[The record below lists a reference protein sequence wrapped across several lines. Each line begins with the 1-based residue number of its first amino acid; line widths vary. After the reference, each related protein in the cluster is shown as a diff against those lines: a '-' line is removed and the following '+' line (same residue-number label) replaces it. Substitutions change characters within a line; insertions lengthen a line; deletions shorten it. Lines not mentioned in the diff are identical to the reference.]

1 MKVPRASQEDFQDFL
16 WKPWGSQGLMAS
28 YMRDVGNFPLLSQE
42 DEAWWAQRYC
52 LARQEIRELLQ
63 GHPQVI
69 VQRLRELRDSPDR
82 KGLSTYLIFTQNFDG
97 QVGEEEDLG
106 NEGALNTL
114 DGTALNRLLQNPSE
128 FMRKCLAQET
138 GEGEDGENRR
148 SLAEIIAPYLRTTG
162 NVHFQ
167 QRFMEDCVRGFVEG
181 KWSEEGMTPEEK
193 EALCRQMKE
202 ARQREQEAMNAL
214 VEGNLRLVISVAK
227 HFSTNLLSFADMVQE
242 GNIGLM
248 RAIESFEWQ
257 RGHRLSTY
265 ACFRIRHAITMAL
278 NAKGRSIRIP
288 VNILRQLSKIRRQEQ
303 EFIQKNGVEP
313 TDEELAQSV
322 GVSLSRLRALRRMVQ
337 QPISLQ
343 SIISE
348 DRDWNDVLGG
358 PEDPIGEKLNQEA
371 VQEALSVALGT
382 LRPNERDVVER
393 HFGLNGRTVQSL
405 ETIANHYG
413 LTSER
418 IRQIEV
424 NALAKLRRSFKETY
438 RGEG

>member
-1 MKVPRASQEDFQDFL
+1 MKEPKRSQEDFQDFL
-16 WKPWGSQGLMAS
+16 WKPWGGQGLMAS

-42 DEAWWAQRYC
+42 EEALWAQRYRQ
-52 LARQEIRELLQ
+52 ARQEVQELLQ
-63 GHPQVI
+63 AHPQVMI
-69 VQRLRELRDSPDR
+69 QRLRELRDDPDR
-82 KGLSTYLIFTQNFDG
+82 KGLSTYLFFTQNVDG
-97 QVGEEEDLG
+97 QVEEEEDLG
-106 NEGALNTL
+106 GEGVLEAL
-114 DGTALNRLLQNPSE
+114 DGMVLNRLLQNPSE
-128 FMRKCLAQET
+128 VMRKCAASGNME
-138 GEGEDGENRR
+138 GEGGETKR

-167 QRFMEDCVRGFVEG
+167 QRFLEDCVRGFIEG
-181 KWSEEGMTPEEK
+181 RWSEEGLDEK
-193 EALCRQMKE
+193 EKASLCLRMMD
-202 ARQREQEAMNAL
+202 ARKREQEAMNTL

-288 VNILRQLSKIRRQEQ
+288 VNILRQLSKIRHLEQ
-303 EFIQKNGVEP
+303 EYIQKNGVEP
-313 TDEELAQSV
+313 REEELARLV
-322 GVSLSRLRALRRMVQ
+322 GITLSRLRALQRMVQ

-343 SIISE
+343 SITSE
-348 DRDWNDVLGG
+348 DRDWNDVLGS
-358 PEDPIGEKLNQEA
+358 PEDPMGEKLNQEA

-382 LRPNERDVVER
+382 LRPNERDVLER
-393 HFGLNGRTVQSL
+393 HFGLNGRSVQSL
-405 ETIANHYG
+405 EIIANHYG

-438 RGEG
+438 QGEG

>member
-1 MKVPRASQEDFQDFL
+1 MKVPKPSQEDFQDFL

-42 DEAWWAQRYC
+42 DEAQWAQRYRS
-52 LARQEIRELLQ
+52 ARQEVQELLQ
-63 GHPQVI
+63 EHPQVI
-69 VQRLRELRDSPDR
+69 IQRLRDLRDDPDR
-82 KGLSTYLIFTQNFDG
+82 KGLSTYLVFTQNFDG
-97 QVGEEEDLG
+97 QVEEEEDLG
-106 NEGALNTL
+106 GEGVLEAL
-114 DGTALNRLLQNPSE
+114 DGNVLNRLLQNPSE
-128 FMRKCLAQET
+128 VMRKCTAHGAME
-138 GEGEDGENRR
+138 GEGGETKR

-167 QRFMEDCVRGFVEG
+167 QRFMEDCVRGFIEG
-181 KWSEEGMTPEEK
+181 RWTEEGLSEK
-193 EALCRQMKE
+193 AKKKLCLRMKD

-288 VNILRQLSKIRRQEQ
+288 MNILRQLSKIRRLEQ
-303 EFIQKNGVEP
+303 EFIQQNGVEP
-313 TDEELAQSV
+313 NDEELAKVV
-322 GVSLSRLRALRRMVQ
+322 GISLSRLRALRRMVQ

-343 SIISE
+343 SITTE
-348 DRDWNDVLGG
+348 DRDWNDVLGS
-358 PEDPIGEKLNQEA
+358 PEDPMREKLNQEA
-371 VQEALSVALGT
+371 VQDALVTALEA

-393 HFGLNGRTVQSL
+393 HFGLNGRSVQSL